1 MKGATVP
8 HVTVAQLASLVQG
21 TVHGNALLVVEA
33 ARSLQEAG
41 PADVTFI
48 EAERHLRA
56 VKDTQAGALVVPV
69 GAVAKL
75 GGDARDRLTIL
86 EVADPLLAFVRIVQH
101 LHGEPRRPASG
112 IHPLAHVDPSAT
124 LGPDC
129 SVMPFAV
136 VGPGA
141 VLGARCQIHPGAVVG
156 PDCRLGDDDVL
167 YPGAVLYHGT
177 VLGHRVVVHA
187 NAVLGADGFGY
198 RFQNGRH
205 VKVPQLGHV
214 EVGDDVEIGACSTVD
229 RGTFQATRVGR
240 GTKIDNLVMVAHN
253 CKVGQHNLICSQ
265 VGLAGSCVTGAYV
278 VMAGQVGVA
287 DHVTIHDRAVIG
299 AGSGV
304 PNDIPAGER
313 YLGYPCWPEHEA
325 KRILMSLSSL
335 PGVCKDVRQ
344 IKKQLGME
352 EPAKRAG

>member
-1 MKGATVP
+1 MP

-48 EAERHLRA
+48 ESERNFRA
-56 VKDTQAGALVVPV
+56 VKNTKAGVLVVPAA
-69 GAVAKL
+69 AVAKL
-75 GGDARDRLTIL
+75 RDDDRNRLTCL

-101 LHGEPRRPASG
+101 LHGEPLRPAAG
-112 IHPLAHVDPSAT
+112 VDPTAHVDPTAT

-136 VGPGA
+136 VGKGC
-141 VLGARCQIHPGAVVG
+141 VLGARCHVHPGAVIG
-156 PDCRLGDDDVL
+156 ADCKLGDDVVL

-177 VLGHRVVVHA
+177 VLGHRVTVHA

-205 VKVPQLGHV
+205 AKVPQLGHV
-214 EVGDDVEIGACSTVD
+214 EIGDDVEIGASAAVD

-240 GTKIDNLVMVAHN
+240 GTKIDNLVMIAHN
-253 CKVGQHNLICSQ
+253 CKIGENNLICSQ
-265 VGLAGSCVTGAYV
+265 VGIAGSCVTGDFV

-304 PNDIPAGER
+304 PSDIPAGER

-325 KRILMSLSSL
+325 RRILVSLSSL
-335 PGVCKDVRQ
+335 PGLCKDVRL
-344 IKKQLGME
+344 IKQKLGMD
-352 EPAKRAG
+352 EPKKRAG